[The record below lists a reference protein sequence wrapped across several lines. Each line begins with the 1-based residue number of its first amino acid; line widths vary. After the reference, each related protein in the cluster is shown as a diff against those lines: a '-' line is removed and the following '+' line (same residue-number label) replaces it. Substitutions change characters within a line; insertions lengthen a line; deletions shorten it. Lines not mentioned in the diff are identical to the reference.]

1 MGIIGNQLANV
12 VEWEE
17 YDENLIFWK
26 WTNKEIKKGSRLII
40 RPGQDA
46 IFMYQGKV
54 EGIFTDEGDYD
65 IESKIIPFLSTL
77 MGFKFGFN
85 SGLRAEVLFVNTK
98 EFMIKWGTKGPI
110 MLQAPGLKG
119 GLPVRA
125 NGTANV
131 KVSDYMTLIDKV
143 AGVKQSYSIEDV
155 KARILTVLDQLLMK
169 WISREGKD
177 MFNLQANAY
186 DISKGIQEDLDMEI
200 SKDGISVT
208 GFSINNFNYPE
219 EIQKKITAAA
229 ANSMI
234 DDSDLG
240 KYTTLAMTDAMSEGK
255 IQGNSTMGGMAE
267 MMMGAAMA
275 NQMMGS
281 MGMGMGMGQP
291 QMQQGYGQPM
301 QQGYGQPMQQGYGQP
316 QMQQGYAQQP
326 QQGYGQPQQGYG
338 QPMQQAPQGA
348 APQGAP
354 MGAPEG
360 APAGAPGAEAPK
372 FCPECG
378 QQTNGSKF
386 CPNCG
391 TKLV

>member
-1 MGIIGNQLANV
+1 MGILSNQFANV

-46 IFMYQGKV
+46 IFLYQGKV
-54 EGIFTDEGDYD
+54 EGVFKDEGDYD

-77 MGFKFGFN
+77 KGFKFGFN

-98 EFMIKWGTKGPI
+98 EFTIKWGTKGPI
-110 MLQAPGLKG
+110 QLQHPSLPGG
-119 GLPVRA
+119 MPVRA

-155 KARILTVLDQLLMK
+155 KLRIITVLDQLLMK

-219 EIQKKITAAA
+219 EIQAAINKNA
-229 ANSMI
+229 AQAMVG
-234 DDSDLG
+234 DVG
-240 KYTTLAMTDAMSEGK
+240 KYTQLSMVDAIAEGK
-255 IQGNSTMGGMAE
+255 TGGNSTMGNMAE
-267 MMMGAAMA
+267 MMMGATMA
-275 NQMMGS
+275 NQMMGQ
-281 MGMGMGMGQP
+281 MNFGQ
-291 QMQQGYGQPM
+291 QQA
-301 QQGYGQPMQQGYGQP
+301 QQQV
-316 QMQQGYAQQP
+316 QP
-326 QQGYGQPQQGYG
+326 QQ
-338 QPMQQAPQGA
+338 A
-348 APQGAP
+348 APQQA
-354 MGAPEG
+354 A
-360 APAGAPGAEAPK
+360 APAGGTAPK

-378 QQTNGSKF
+378 TATNGAKF
-386 CPNCG
+386 CSNCG
-391 TKLV
+391 TKLI

>member
-1 MGIIGNQLANV
+1 MGILSNQFANV

-46 IFMYQGKV
+46 IFLYQGKV
-54 EGIFTDEGDYD
+54 EGVFQDEGDYD

-77 MGFKFGFN
+77 KGFKFGFN

-98 EFMIKWGTKGPI
+98 EFTIKWGTKGPI
-110 MLQAPGLKG
+110 QLQHPSLPGG
-119 GLPVRA
+119 MPVRA

-155 KARILTVLDQLLMK
+155 KLRIITVLDQLLMK

-219 EIQKKITAAA
+219 EIQAAINKNA
-229 ANSMI
+229 AQAMVG
-234 DDSDLG
+234 DVG
-240 KYTTLAMTDAMSEGK
+240 KYTQLSMVDAIAEGK
-255 IQGNSTMGGMAE
+255 TGGNSTMGNMAE
-267 MMMGAAMA
+267 MMMGATMA
-275 NQMMGS
+275 NQMMGQ
-281 MGMGMGMGQP
+281 MNFGQQQVQP
-291 QMQQGYGQPM
+291 QV
-301 QQGYGQPMQQGYGQP
+301 
-316 QMQQGYAQQP
+316 QP
-326 QQGYGQPQQGYG
+326 QQ
-338 QPMQQAPQGA
+338 A
-348 APQGAP
+348 APQQA
-354 MGAPEG
+354 A
-360 APAGAPGAEAPK
+360 APAGGTAPK

-378 QQTNGSKF
+378 TATNGAKF
-386 CPNCG
+386 CSNCG
-391 TKLV
+391 TKLI